1 MKNPLVTT
9 TTNTL
14 NMSYYHNPMDPS
26 PSFYSE
32 VLIRDA
38 ILTPSNTDRCI
49 TPPRYTQCTGYVDSA
64 PSSVAVYA
72 CSASPSVTT
81 TGAAQA
87 AAPSVTVSIPPT
99 DEESLPIPSTPV
111 LRARRTLEPPV
122 VTATVHSVPKKP
134 GLLDKIYDILL
145 QVLSG

>member
-1 MKNPLVTT
+1 
-9 TTNTL
+9 
-14 NMSYYHNPMDPS
+14 MDPS
-26 PSFYSE
+26 PRFYSE

-38 ILTPSNTDRCI
+38 ILTPSYSDRCI
-49 TPPRYTQCTGYVDSA
+49 TPPRYTGYVDSA

-72 CSASPSVTT
+72 CSASPSVAQVAAQ
-81 TGAAQA
+81 GAAP

-99 DEESLPIPSTPV
+99 DEEALFVPSTPV

-122 VTATVHSVPKKP
+122 VTATVQSVPKKP
-134 GLLDKIYDILL
+134 GLLDKIRDFLL